1 MGSDERG
8 VLEERRP
15 LSVGCGMHNIH
26 IGPLTE
32 ARRDM
37 QETRDAVP
45 ELCRAPERARA

>member
-1 MGSDERG
+1 MGADERRA
-8 VLEERRP
+8 LKERLP
-15 LSVGCGMHNIH
+15 VSVGCVMHNIH